1 MFRNLRGQSLSWA
14 ICICT
19 AMAQLLFGYDLGVMG
34 GLVGD
39 PSFQEAFGVYLHLI
53 LTHDRNRPR
62 I

>member
-1 MFRNLRGQSLSWA
+1 MMFRSLRGHSLSWA

-39 PSFQEAFGVYLHLI
+39 SSFNQAFGV
-53 LTHDRNRPR
+53 
-62 I
+62 

>member
-39 PSFQEAFGVYLHLI
+39 PSFKEAFGV
-53 LTHDRNRPR
+53 
-62 I
+62 